1 MKIKRIGRRT
11 LAFDASPSLSQRQSE
26 QPALFCL
33 PFMRVLILG
42 CGYVGTPLA
51 LRLRE
56 AGHAVW
62 AVRRP
67 GTDVSDLV
75 PHGIIPVSAEVTQ
88 LDSLANG
95 LQGLRFDWMVNA
107 LSSRGGGEEGYRR
120 LYLQG
125 TQNILEQFNKNPPLC
140 YVHLSS
146 TSVYGQCDGD
156 WVTESSPAE
165 PSNGTSRILVEVEQA
180 LLTAK
185 QRTGWPAT
193 ILRSAGIYGP
203 DRGHLFLQFLKGEA
217 RITGDGSRWLN
228 MAHRDDLVAA
238 IESSFAHPKPPDI
251 VNVGDDEPV
260 TEMAFFQW
268 LADTLSRPMP
278 PSIPAEAK
286 VRKRGATNKQVSNH
300 LLKETL
306 LPQLKYPSYQSGY
319 RAEIQRLG
327 LQA

>member
-1 MKIKRIGRRT
+1 
-11 LAFDASPSLSQRQSE
+11 
-26 QPALFCL
+26 
-33 PFMRVLILG
+33 MRVLILG

-56 AGHAVW
+56 AGHSVW

-67 GTDVSDLV
+67 GTDVSDLL
-75 PHGIIPVSAEVTQ
+75 PHGIVPVSAEVTDPEA
-88 LDSLANG
+88 LGKALHDLH
-95 LQGLRFDWMVNA
+95 FDWMVNA

-120 LYLQG
+120 LYLEG
-125 TQNILEQFNKNPPLC
+125 TQNILNQFRNHPPLS

-146 TSVYGQCDGD
+146 TSVYGQIDGD

-185 QRTGWPAT
+185 RSNGWPAT

-203 DRGHLFLQFLKGEA
+203 ERGHLFLQFLKNEA

-228 MAHRDDLVAA
+228 MVHRDDLVAA
-238 IESSFAHPKPPDI
+238 IAASFEHPNPPGV

-278 PSIPAEAK
+278 PSVPAEAK
-286 VRKRGATNKQVSNH
+286 VRKRGATNKRVSNR
-300 LLKETL
+300 LLKERL
-306 LPQLKYPSYQSGY
+306 LPQLQYPNYQAGY
-319 RAEIQRLG
+319 LAEIQRMG
-327 LQA
+327 LLA